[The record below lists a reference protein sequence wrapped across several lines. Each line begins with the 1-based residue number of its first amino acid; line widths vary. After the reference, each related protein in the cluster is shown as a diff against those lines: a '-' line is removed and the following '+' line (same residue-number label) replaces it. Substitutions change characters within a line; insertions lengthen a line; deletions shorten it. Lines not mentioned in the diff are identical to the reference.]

1 MSSLT
6 RAAVSAV
13 ASGRFVTTWS
23 VAVSL
28 PLSLTVMAPVG
39 GGIDPLRALPAL
51 VATWLCFATGLTGIA
66 VIERAAHTARARA
79 AIVIVGILLCG
90 SLRPVIQDA
99 WFAGFG
105 LPTPPPDQLP
115 FRVATNVVVWAVV
128 LGVIAVLEGAL
139 RSLRRTNALLRS
151 VVTALSQAQ
160 EHARVFAREAQRLLA
175 DAGSAIGAAL
185 DDLQA
190 TPADVRRL
198 SEEHLR
204 AWSHRFA
211 ALAEEDRGGAE
222 YEQRDLLLR
231 GETPRQAPA
240 PRRPPFRLPPPGIVA
255 VLYAACLLP
264 YAARTQEPF
273 DLIAGLVVL
282 VLGSVLVD
290 VIPRRRR
297 ITRTARGAALLF
309 VLLSAAL
316 GLALSALAVAQG
328 VAPLIAIVSAIAYI
342 GYALAAAS
350 CAGALHRLRREQQRL
365 TSAVAAAQRATRA
378 GTRPT
383 REGLR
388 GTAEL
393 LHRDGQG
400 ACVVFALAHP
410 NPTPSE
416 IRGLRD
422 DLTAVVDR
430 MPCVFADANDPRSQ
444 VSLTGLF
451 DTWAHVI
458 ELVVDIDDDS
468 RATVQAVPWVARDC
482 YDVIAEGLL
491 NTVKHAS
498 ERRAHVSLQR
508 VATGGGPQLRVRVSS
523 AGAASP
529 GARLRSS
536 SRAHELGAR
545 LLTRS
550 DGVVL
555 EASFPLAADPA
566 VVSPEHRA

>member
-1 MSSLT
+1 MSSLA

-13 ASGRFVTTWS
+13 GSGRFVTMWS

-79 AIVIVGILLCG
+79 AIVIIGVLLCG

-99 WFAGFG
+99 WLAGFG

-115 FRVATNVVVWAVV
+115 FRIATNVVVWAVV

-160 EHARVFAREAQRLLA
+160 EHARVFAREAQHLLA
-175 DAGSAIGAAL
+175 DAGSAIGAAI
-185 DDLQA
+185 DALQTA
-190 TPADVRRL
+190 PADVRRL

-204 AWSHRFA
+204 AWSHRLA
-211 ALAEEDRGGAE
+211 ALAEDSVGAE
-222 YEQRDLLLR
+222 HEQSDLLLR
-231 GETPRQAPA
+231 GETPRQAPML
-240 PRRPPFRLPPPGIVA
+240 RLPPFRLPPPGVVA

-273 DLIAGLVVL
+273 DLIAGVVVL
-282 VLGSVLVD
+282 VLGSALVD

-297 ITRTARGAALLF
+297 ITRTARGAALVF
-309 VLLSAAL
+309 VLLSATL
-316 GLALSALAVAQG
+316 GLALSALAAAQG

-365 TSAVAAAQRATRA
+365 TSAVATAQRASRA

-400 ACVVFALAHP
+400 ACVVFDLAHP
-410 NPTPSE
+410 NPTSTE
-416 IRGLRD
+416 LQGLQHE
-422 DLTAVVDR
+422 LAAVVDR
-430 MPCVFADANDPRSQ
+430 MPSVFADANDPRSQ

-491 NTVKHAS
+491 NTVKHGS

-508 VATGGGPQLRVRVSS
+508 VATGAGPQLRVRVSS

-566 VVSPEHRA
+566 VVSAEHHA